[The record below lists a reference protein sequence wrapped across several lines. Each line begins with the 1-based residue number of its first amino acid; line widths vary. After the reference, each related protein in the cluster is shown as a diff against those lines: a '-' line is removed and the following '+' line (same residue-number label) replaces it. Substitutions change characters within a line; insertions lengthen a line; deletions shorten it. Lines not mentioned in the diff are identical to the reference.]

1 MMLFAVGVYGLS
13 FVTLYTLF
21 RVLSSSLH
29 IVTLP
34 IFSTLFV
41 TFITCSEVLVFIFL
55 GIHVFWTAD
64 LVLLLKFEPS
74 CRITLDKEK
83 IVIFDTGSGMDGSYG
98 NSISKW

>member
-1 MMLFAVGVYGLS
+1 
-13 FVTLYTLF
+13 
-21 RVLSSSLH
+21 LSSSLH
-29 IVTLP
+29 IVTLR

-41 TFITCSEVLVFIFL
+41 TFITCSAVLVFIFL

-74 CRITLDKEK
+74 CRITLDNEN
-83 IVIFDTGSGMDGSYG
+83 IVIFDTGRGMDGSDG